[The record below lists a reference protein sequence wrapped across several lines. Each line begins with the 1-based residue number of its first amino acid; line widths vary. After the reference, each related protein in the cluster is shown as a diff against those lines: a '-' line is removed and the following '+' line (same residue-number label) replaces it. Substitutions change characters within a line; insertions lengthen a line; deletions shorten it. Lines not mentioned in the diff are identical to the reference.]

1 MSKTAS
7 RRKPEK
13 PSKLGKLPEWDLTDL
28 YPGLDSP
35 QIRSDL
41 EQGDRDC
48 EAFEQRFKGRL
59 AALAAGEGGGRA
71 LAEAVKQYEAID
83 DRLGRLIS
91 YASLLYAGNTTD
103 PDRAKFY
110 GDVQERITAASLHML
125 FFTLELNRIPDE
137 KLEAAMGQPAL
148 GHYRPWVGPI
158 TAGDGGGAQGK
169 ALPARRPGRGALPRK
184 VSDRLFPLEPVVR
197 RNDRRPAFQNRWQA
211 AGDRVDAQSAAGRR
225 WQETQGGCR
234 SA

>member
-13 PSKLGKLPEWDLTDL
+13 SSKLGKLPEWDLTDL

-35 QIRSDL
+35 QIKSDL

-48 EAFEQRFKGRL
+48 EAFEQRCKGRL
-59 AALAAGEGGGRA
+59 ATLAAGEGRA

-103 PDRAKFY
+103 PVRAKFY

-125 FFTLELNRIPDE
+125 FFTLELNRI
-137 KLEAAMGQPAL
+137 
-148 GHYRPWVGPI
+148 
-158 TAGDGGGAQGK
+158 
-169 ALPARRPGRGALPRK
+169 
-184 VSDRLFPLEPVVR
+184 
-197 RNDRRPAFQNRWQA
+197 
-211 AGDRVDAQSAAGRR
+211 
-225 WQETQGGCR
+225 
-234 SA
+234 